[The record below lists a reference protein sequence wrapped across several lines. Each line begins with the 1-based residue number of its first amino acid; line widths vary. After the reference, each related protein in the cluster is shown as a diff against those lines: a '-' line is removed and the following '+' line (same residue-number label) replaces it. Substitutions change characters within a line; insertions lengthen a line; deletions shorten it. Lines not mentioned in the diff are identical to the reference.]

1 MIGLK
6 FGSSRVVFLFGKV
19 AIKIPFSKCG
29 IEQSRVEIEFFNKN
43 KNAIFFPFAK
53 ILKTRGSI
61 IFAERCSGI
70 KNNVENAEIIR
81 RADKIKFSFKQF
93 DFMFGDIYRI
103 ENWGKNQNGEIV
115 LLDYGLDERIQTKYY
130 FKYIKKWID

>member
-1 MIGLK
+1 MKIK
-6 FGSSRVVFLFGKV
+6 FGSSRVVFLFKNV

-29 IEQSRVEIEFFNKN
+29 IEQSRVEIDFYNKN

-70 KNNVENAEIIR
+70 KKDVENAEIISQ
-81 RADKIKFSFKQF
+81 ADAIKNSFEQF
-93 DFMFGDIYRI
+93 DFMFGDIYRV
-103 ENWGKNQNGEIV
+103 ENWGKNKHGKIV
-115 LLDYGLDERIQTKYY
+115 LLDYGLNDEIQSKYY
-130 FKYIKKWID
+130 YKQIEKWIN